1 MSIDTP
7 DEGMGKR
14 CDYIPG
20 RKQKQKTKNEKRRTK
35 RMGSVVKRKKSR
47 ERKEGEQGG
56 WLTH

>member
-7 DEGMGKR
+7 DEGMGKP

-20 RKQKQKTKNEKRRTK
+20 RKQKQKNERRRTK

-47 ERKEGEQGG
+47 ERREGEQGG